1 VPGLASNCSTL
12 ELLNVRNAD
21 RLSARDVLRVDR
33 GIWAMVASAGDQLF
47 SCYRGIK
54 IMRQATSKA
63 VAGSSANRRQVLSLA
78 AGIALLAGA
87 TTAHAQSTGIAA
99 CDDFLT
105 KYDACVVSKVP
116 EAQRAMYKTQI
127 DQTRKAWVDMAKNPS
142 AKATMEAT
150 CKQTLDA
157 TKASLTAYGCSF

>member
-1 VPGLASNCSTL
+1 MS
-12 ELLNVRNAD
+12 
-21 RLSARDVLRVDR
+21 
-33 GIWAMVASAGDQLF
+33 
-47 SCYRGIK
+47 
-54 IMRQATSKA
+54 QATSKVA
-63 VAGSSANRRQVLSLA
+63 AGSSAKRRQVMSLA

-116 EAQRAMYKTQI
+116 EAQRTMYKTQI
-127 DQTRKAWVDMAKNPS
+127 DQTRKAWVDLAKNPS
-142 AKATMEAT
+142 AKASMEAT